1 MVEPPSPKKTCI
13 IVIACNSNPPKKKKV
28 NDHFVYQLSYGH
40 AIWPTASVLC
50 KTFRYSKPSKNVL
63 ANVGFTLAAIS
74 LPFWDGLSNIPCQ
87 CSGKSN
93 MYPKHVHDT
102 LGDKWRV
109 HNNYLVDYIL
119 IHAPKGH
126 HRKSGRSYRIR
137 FSWDVHF
144 LRKNSCALLANPKA
158 VFRRAGSRFTLVRL
172 PPTQASNTPTK
183 QWIVCCKQEW
193 YETAFLQVQ
202 SFQKASWNNPWS
214 LSGSSCGSRL
224 EITKN
229 SWNLKPE
236 TRIEITAPV
245 KY

>member
-1 MVEPPSPKKTCI
+1 M
-13 IVIACNSNPPKKKKV
+13 
-28 NDHFVYQLSYGH
+28 
-40 AIWPTASVLC
+40 
-50 KTFRYSKPSKNVL
+50 
-63 ANVGFTLAAIS
+63 GFTLAAIS

-172 PPTQASNTPTK
+172 PPTQASNTPPGTK

-193 YETAFLQVQ
+193 YETAFPRSNPFRKQVETIMVIVWIQ
-202 SFQKASWNNPWS
+202 LRESIRNHEKLLKLETWN
-214 LSGSSCGSRL
+214 
-224 EITKN
+224 KN
-229 SWNLKPE
+229 WNHC
-236 TRIEITAPV
+236 TC
-245 KY
+245 

>member
-1 MVEPPSPKKTCI
+1 M
-13 IVIACNSNPPKKKKV
+13 
-28 NDHFVYQLSYGH
+28 
-40 AIWPTASVLC
+40 
-50 KTFRYSKPSKNVL
+50 
-63 ANVGFTLAAIS
+63 GFTLAAIS

-119 IHAPKGH
+119 IHAPTGH

-158 VFRRAGSRFTLVRL
+158 VLGRVPQG
-172 PPTQASNTPTK
+172 QASPAPPCRQPLHPCALAPHTSVQYSHLEPNNESFVASRNGMK
-183 QWIVCCKQEW
+183 QPFSRSNPFRKQV
-193 YETAFLQVQ
+193 ETIHGHCLD
-202 SFQKASWNNPWS
+202 
-214 LSGSSCGSRL
+214 
-224 EITKN
+224 
-229 SWNLKPE
+229 
-236 TRIEITAPV
+236 PV
-245 KY
+245 AGVD

>member
-1 MVEPPSPKKTCI
+1 M
-13 IVIACNSNPPKKKKV
+13 
-28 NDHFVYQLSYGH
+28 
-40 AIWPTASVLC
+40 
-50 KTFRYSKPSKNVL
+50 
-63 ANVGFTLAAIS
+63 GFTLAAIS

-102 LGDKWRV
+102 LGDNWRV

-158 VFRRAGSRFTLVRL
+158 VLGRVPRG
-172 PPTQASNTPTK
+172 QASPAPPCRQPLHPCALAPHTSVQYSHQTMNR
-183 QWIVCCKQEW
+183 V
-193 YETAFLQVQ
+193 LQAVMV
-202 SFQKASWNNPWS
+202 WNS
-214 LSGSSCGSRL
+214 LSPGPILSESKLKQSMVIVWIQLRESIRQSRKTL
-224 EITKN
+224 ET
-229 SWNLKPE
+229 WNLKQELKSLHLLSTSQALLPCNNQ
-236 TRIEITAPV
+236 AHS
-245 KY
+245 

>member
-1 MVEPPSPKKTCI
+1 M
-13 IVIACNSNPPKKKKV
+13 
-28 NDHFVYQLSYGH
+28 
-40 AIWPTASVLC
+40 
-50 KTFRYSKPSKNVL
+50 
-63 ANVGFTLAAIS
+63 GFTLAAIN

-93 MYPKHVHDT
+93 MCPKHVHDT

>member
-1 MVEPPSPKKTCI
+1 MLVGGWATLPKKKS
-13 IVIACNSNPPKKKKV
+13 CNSNPPKKKKV

-40 AIWPTASVLC
+40 AIWPTASVLY

-93 MYPKHVHDT
+93 MCPKHVHDT

-119 IHAPKGH
+119 IHAPTGH

-158 VFRRAGSRFTLVRL
+158 VSGRVASPLCACPTHKRPIL
-172 PPTQASNTPTK
+172 PPNNESFVASRNGMK
-183 QWIVCCKQEW
+183 QPFSRSNPFRKQV
-193 YETAFLQVQ
+193 ETIHGHCLD
-202 SFQKASWNNPWS
+202 
-214 LSGSSCGSRL
+214 
-224 EITKN
+224 
-229 SWNLKPE
+229 
-236 TRIEITAPV
+236 PV
-245 KY
+245 AGVD

>member
-1 MVEPPSPKKTCI
+1 MVEPPYPQKKSCI

-87 CSGKSN
+87 CGGKSN

-144 LRKNSCALLANPKA
+144 LRKNSCALSANPKA
-158 VFRRAGSRFTLVRL
+158 VLGRVPQG
-172 PPTQASNTPTK
+172 QASPGPPCRQPLHPCALAPHTSVQYSHLEPNNESFVASRNGMK
-183 QWIVCCKQEW
+183 QPSPRSNPFRKQV
-193 YETAFLQVQ
+193 ETIHGHCLD
-202 SFQKASWNNPWS
+202 
-214 LSGSSCGSRL
+214 
-224 EITKN
+224 
-229 SWNLKPE
+229 
-236 TRIEITAPV
+236 PV
-245 KY
+245 AGVD